1 MGNFLGGK
9 LLRLLLSLKRKE
21 FYLYNDTIKKY

>member
-1 MGNFLGGK
+1 MGNFLEGK
-9 LLRLLLSLKRKE
+9 LLRFLLSLKRKE